1 MSGSGIAFP
10 AFSARC
16 GAVWSRNLLVWRK
29 LALPAL
35 VGNFGDPLLYLLG
48 IGYGLGAFVGD
59 VSGMPYLTFFAS
71 GLVCASAMNTATFE
85 SLYSAYTRMAVQRTW
100 DGLLAAPL
108 LVDDVVAGEALWA
121 ATKSVFH
128 GAIILLVAV
137 VLGAL
142 APGGAIL
149 ALPLLFLVGL
159 AFASIALVMTTLAPS
174 YDFFTYYFTL
184 VITPMY
190 LFSGVFFPIDSLP
203 PALGWVAA
211 TLPHNPPTPPPP
223 PILGGARAPPPLLHA
238 GVLAGYA
245 FAFFW
250 AATVLARRRLID

>member
-1 MSGSGIAFP
+1 MTDVGFP
-10 AFSARC
+10 ALSPRC
-16 GAVWSRNLLVWRK
+16 AAVWSRNLLVWRK

-59 VSGMPYLTFFAS
+59 VAGMPYLTFFAS

-100 DGLLAAPL
+100 DSMLAAPL
-108 LVDDVVAGEALWA
+108 VVDDIVAGEALWA

-137 VLGAL
+137 ALGAL
-142 APGGAIL
+142 TASGAIV

-159 AFASIALVMTTLAPS
+159 TFAAIALVVTTLAPG

-190 LFSGVFFPIDSLP
+190 LFSGVFFPIDTLP

-211 TLPHNPPTPPPP
+211 ALPLHHAIALLR
-223 PILGGARAPPPLLHA
+223 PILVGAPSSAPLLHA
-238 GVLAGYA
+238 GALAGYA

-250 AATVLARRRLID
+250 AATVFARRRLID

>member
-1 MSGSGIAFP
+1 MSGTDFAFP
-10 AFSARC
+10 AFSRRS
-16 GAVWSRNLLVWRK
+16 GAIWSRNLLVWRK

-48 IGYGLGAFVGD
+48 IGYGLGAFVGE
-59 VSGMPYLTFFAS
+59 VEGMSYLTFFAS

-100 DGLLAAPL
+100 DGFLAAPL

-121 ATKSVFH
+121 GTKSVFH

-137 VLGAL
+137 ALGAL
-142 APGGAIL
+142 SPTGSIL
-149 ALPLLFLVGL
+149 ALPLLFLVGI
-159 AFASIALVMTTLAPS
+159 AFAAIALVVTTLAPG

-211 TLPHNPPTPPPP
+211 GLPLHHAIALLR
-223 PILGGARAPPPLLHA
+223 PILVGGTPSAPFLHV
-238 GVLAGYA
+238 GVLAVYA
-245 FAFFW
+245 IVSFW
-250 AATVLARRRLID
+250 IATVVARRRLID